1 MAETLHNDRDE
12 SGRIREQVI
21 FKHHDKDGNVRIGAD
36 RHSLT
41 CFVDINF
48 PGNDKIYT

>member
-12 SGRIREQVI
+12 SRRIREQVI